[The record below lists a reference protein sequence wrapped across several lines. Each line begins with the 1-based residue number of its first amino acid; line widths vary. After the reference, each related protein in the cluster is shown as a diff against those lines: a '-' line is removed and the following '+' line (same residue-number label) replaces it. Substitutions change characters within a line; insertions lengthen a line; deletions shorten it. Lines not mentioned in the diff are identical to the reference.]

1 MPLDTSWR
9 KKFNIADPEPA
20 PEPQPAPADDAKLQ
34 ELAQALAA
42 AENKIAE
49 LEKQL
54 ADTQQDVTEVQEDVD
69 TVKEVVDTEEFAR
82 LRDNLPDIAKN
93 FSKLNQVASRTPSRN
108 PQGNKNERFNFL

>member
-1 MPLDTSWR
+1 M
-9 KKFNIADPEPA
+9 
-20 PEPQPAPADDAKLQ
+20 Q

-82 LRDNLPDIAKN
+82 LRDNLPDITKN

-108 PQGNKNERFNFL
+108 PQEIKTNVLISFNYSEHSGEGYPCN